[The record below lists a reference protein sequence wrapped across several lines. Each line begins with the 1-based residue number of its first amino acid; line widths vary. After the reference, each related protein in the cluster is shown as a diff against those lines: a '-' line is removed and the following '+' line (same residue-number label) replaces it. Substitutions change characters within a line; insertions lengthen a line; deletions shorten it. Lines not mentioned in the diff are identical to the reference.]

1 MNKLTIDE
9 FWKLKHQIDDEIKR
23 LGWTKEKAKGH
34 IKTVYGKSS
43 RLSMS
48 DEELFDLLNYLRSFC
63 STKSI
68 PSVSTPLRRRRKRR
82 GI

>member
-1 MNKLTIDE
+1 MKKLTIDE

-23 LGWTKEKAKGH
+23 LGWTKEQAKNH
-34 IKTVYGKSS
+34 IYIKYRKYS

-48 DEELFDLLNYLRSFC
+48 DEQLFDLLSYLRSFC

-68 PSVSTPLRRRRKRR
+68 PSVSSLNRKKRKRR